1 MALDPHAPF
10 GPHRASAGR
19 IDSVPG
25 KQKTQKAQKTI
36 VAAIERT

>member
-10 GPHRASAGR
+10 GPHRGSAGR

-25 KQKTQKAQKTI
+25 KQKTQKSS
-36 VAAIERT
+36 VALIERA